1 MTSMKQNINVA
12 AVAGA
17 VALATALWS
26 APTLAADAI
35 LSGQVKRPDG
45 KPLEGVTISAKAQGS
60 SITTSVFTDMDGYYY
75 LPALPGGQYRLRA
88 QAVIFGTQTA
98 IVDAN
103 GKKNQDF
110 ALAPLTDFV
119 RQLSGA
125 DLLAAMPQ
133 DTPEDAAM
141 HRILRSQCVACHSA
155 SYVLQHRFDEDGWS
169 KILTLMKG
177 VNVYGMKVERPVQA
191 VIDLNQKQ
199 LAAYLARARG
209 PGESSMKF
217 DKLRPRPTGETARV
231 VFREYDV
238 PINPEAGLPDKTT
251 TNDGSEWSL
260 GTPSGIGSTVHDAWL
275 DLDGNV
281 WHTSNVPNHVASI
294 EKIDTATG
302 KITPF
307 KLNGPGG
314 FAAPTH
320 GMTRDPK
327 GMIWFNVNTG
337 KGGLG
342 RIDPKTQ
349 KINVFLPPDGMMP
362 TGGATTV
369 DYDGKGMIWS
379 SAPEG
384 ALRFD
389 PTVEKFTEFR
399 SKTFKTPNGNGV
411 TYGTAAD
418 RDGNGWW
425 AEMALDIIGKG
436 DGATGAVSELKLAP
450 IKEEMDRISPAAM
463 AVYEKAVAPDFNS
476 PFPWQQGPRRM
487 GTDKN
492 DDVLWVGNSWG
503 GNLAR
508 VNTKTNE
515 ITYVPLPDPKSN
527 LPYHVNVDSKH
538 NAWTNLW
545 MTDQVARLNPATKA
559 WTLFDLP
566 TRGGEAR
573 YVSTLETSKGLQVVL
588 PYFRANKVAVMS
600 FRSESEMQA
609 AKAAAN

>member
-199 LAAYLARARG
+199 LADEVRQATAAPDGGDCARRLPRIRCSDQSRG
-209 PGESSMKF
+209 W
-217 DKLRPRPTGETARV
+217 TAR
-231 VFREYDV
+231 
-238 PINPEAGLPDKTT
+238 
-251 TNDGSEWSL
+251 
-260 GTPSGIGSTVHDAWL
+260 
-275 DLDGNV
+275 
-281 WHTSNVPNHVASI
+281 
-294 EKIDTATG
+294 
-302 KITPF
+302 
-307 KLNGPGG
+307 
-314 FAAPTH
+314 
-320 GMTRDPK
+320 
-327 GMIWFNVNTG
+327 
-337 KGGLG
+337 
-342 RIDPKTQ
+342 Q
-349 KINVFLPPDGMMP
+349 
-362 TGGATTV
+362 
-369 DYDGKGMIWS
+369 
-379 SAPEG
+379 
-384 ALRFD
+384 
-389 PTVEKFTEFR
+389 
-399 SKTFKTPNGNGV
+399 
-411 TYGTAAD
+411 
-418 RDGNGWW
+418 
-425 AEMALDIIGKG
+425 
-436 DGATGAVSELKLAP
+436 
-450 IKEEMDRISPAAM
+450 
-463 AVYEKAVAPDFNS
+463 
-476 PFPWQQGPRRM
+476 
-487 GTDKN
+487 
-492 DDVLWVGNSWG
+492 DDDQRWV
-503 GNLAR
+503 R
-508 VNTKTNE
+508 V
-515 ITYVPLPDPKSN
+515 
-527 LPYHVNVDSKH
+527 
-538 NAWTNLW
+538 
-545 MTDQVARLNPATKA
+545 VARYT
-559 WTLFDLP
+559 
-566 TRGGEAR
+566 
-573 YVSTLETSKGLQVVL
+573 
-588 PYFRANKVAVMS
+588 FRDWVHGA
-600 FRSESEMQA
+600 
-609 AKAAAN
+609 